1 METLAIIIVVIYA
14 VSLLFIFS
22 YSIIQLNL
30 AITYLKAKAAGKK
43 KESLQPALLS
53 VFPIVTVQL
62 PVYNE
67 LYVIDRRRSA
77 TELP

>member
-43 KESLQPALLS
+43 GIFAACLVIRISDSNRS
-53 VFPIVTVQL
+53 VAGI
-62 PVYNE
+62 
-67 LYVIDRRRSA
+67 
-77 TELP
+77 